1 MTAATAQS
9 SPLSTTKVE
18 LFRLFTEE
26 GRLQVLALCAEEALT
41 VTELAHVLEDS
52 QPQISRRVTA
62 LRDAGLLE
70 GRRDGARVFL
80 RAVPAPDVVV
90 SEAVAEGR
98 RLCMAD
104 GSLSRLP
111 AVLAAREESALKL
124 FDAAPSGGAVEPS
137 TPEHLAHL
145 AALAPLLPGQR
156 LAIDV
161 GTGDGLVLDVLGPLF
176 QRIIAVDR
184 SQARL
189 AQVAERIVKRGFHHV
204 SLFPGSYDDAALVER
219 VDAAGGADLV
229 LAARTLHH
237 AGRPS
242 QAVAAFARLL
252 KKGGHLIVLDY
263 LQHQDD
269 SLRTEHGDV
278 WAGFSPKTMLQL
290 FTDAGLKPTA
300 EVPIPAHYHPVGPD
314 AQLTWHAWA
323 AQKPAGPSFTT

>member
-1 MTAATAQS
+1 MTAAPAQS
-9 SPLSTTKVE
+9 SVPTPSRVD

-41 VTELAHVLEDS
+41 VTELAHVLKDS

-80 RAVPAPDVVV
+80 RALPAQDVVV
-90 SEAVAEGR
+90 TEAVAEGR
-98 RLCMAD
+98 RLCVED
-104 GSLSRLP
+104 GSLARLP
-111 AVLAAREESALKL
+111 AAVAAREESALKL
-124 FDAAPSGGAVEPS
+124 FDAAQSSGSVEPS

-156 LAIDV
+156 LAVDV
-161 GTGDGLVLDVLGPLF
+161 GTGDGLVLDVLAPLY

-189 AQVAERIVKRGFHHV
+189 AQVAERVVRRGFHHI

-237 AGRPS
+237 AARPS

-252 KKGGHLIVLDY
+252 KRGGHLIVLDY
-263 LQHQDD
+263 LPHQDD
-269 SLRTEHGDV
+269 SLRSEHGDV

-290 FTDAGLKPTA
+290 FEGAGLHATA

-314 AQLTWHAWA
+314 ARLAWHAWA
-323 AQKPAGPSFTT
+323 AQKPHALST